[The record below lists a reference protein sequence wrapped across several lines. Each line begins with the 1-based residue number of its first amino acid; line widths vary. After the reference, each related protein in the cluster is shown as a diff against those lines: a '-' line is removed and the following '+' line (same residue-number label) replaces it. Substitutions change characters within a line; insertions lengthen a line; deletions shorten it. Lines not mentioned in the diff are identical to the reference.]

1 MEEFCSHRILP
12 RSFFN
17 CFPRPLQK
25 IFLCSGLLLIC
36 IKTFHLQN
44 NSINTAF
51 RSAVMSLQTI
61 LDKKCHDICTTFFL
75 KGCLFPGFGNAMT
88 PPSLHYHLSL
98 RPTPKQVAKLEGW
111 GQERERQRQVTFQ
124 SLTPAPIQPWSMED
138 IIQMD
143 FNIVL
148 GTKGRVLVTTSA
160 LKSYTLKLEMAT
172 SIFINSLVHESRYIP
187 NFRIDH

>member
-44 NSINTAF
+44 NSINTTF
-51 RSAVMSLQTI
+51 RSSVMSLQII
-61 LDKKCHDICTTFFL
+61 LEKSVTTFAQLSFSKDAYSL
-75 KGCLFPGFGNAMT
+75 DLVTLSPLLVCIIICLFD
-88 PPSLHYHLSL
+88 PPPNRWQSW
-98 RPTPKQVAKLEGW
+98 RGGAK
-111 GQERERQRQVTFQ
+111 RQVTFQ
-124 SLTPAPIQPWSMED
+124 SLTPVPIQPWSMED
-138 IIQMD
+138 MIHLD

-148 GTKGRVLVTTSA
+148 GTEGGVLVTNCA

-187 NFRIDH
+187 NFRIDQ

>member
-36 IKTFHLQN
+36 IKTFHLQ
-44 NSINTAF
+44 II
-51 RSAVMSLQTI
+51 I
-61 LDKKCHDICTTFFL
+61 LTPPLDPLLCLCKQFWTKSVTTFAQLSFSKDAYSL
-75 KGCLFPGFGNAMT
+75 NLVTLSPLLVCIIICLFN
-88 PPSLHYHLSL
+88 PPPNRWQSW
-98 RPTPKQVAKLEGW
+98 RGGAKR
-111 GQERERQRQVTFQ
+111 QETFQ

-138 IIQMD
+138 MIHLD

-148 GTKGRVLVTTSA
+148 GTEGRVLVTTSA

-172 SIFINSLVHESRYIP
+172 SIFINSLVHESIYIP
-187 NFRIDH
+187 NF

>member
-1 MEEFCSHRILP
+1 
-12 RSFFN
+12 
-17 CFPRPLQK
+17 
-25 IFLCSGLLLIC
+25 
-36 IKTFHLQN
+36 
-44 NSINTAF
+44 
-51 RSAVMSLQTI
+51 
-61 LDKKCHDICTTFFL
+61 
-75 KGCLFPGFGNAMT
+75 
-88 PPSLHYHLSL
+88 
-98 RPTPKQVAKLEGW
+98 
-111 GQERERQRQVTFQ
+111 
-124 SLTPAPIQPWSMED
+124 MED